1 MQTSAMAL
9 PPCLDRGS
17 PLHPP
22 LYHCGGSLLCSNQKD
37 PSPSFLQLPVKHKK
51 KWREIILGLLK
62 SRFRHFLGHLV
73 GGFPLV
79 RPCVKKVFK
88 KDQESGSKVET
99 GFRMKNSCH
108 LSSDD
113 IRVNTPITLVSV
125 WCPLAREVSFISH
138 NHASSCPGMTS
149 QD

>member
-1 MQTSAMAL
+1 M
-9 PPCLDRGS
+9 
-17 PLHPP
+17 
-22 LYHCGGSLLCSNQKD
+22 
-37 PSPSFLQLPVKHKK
+37 
-51 KWREIILGLLK
+51 
-62 SRFRHFLGHLV
+62 
-73 GGFPLV
+73 
-79 RPCVKKVFK
+79 RPCVRKVFQ

-113 IRVNTPITLVSV
+113 IGVNTPITLVSV
-125 WCPLAREVSFISH
+125 RCPLACEVSFISH